1 MPNSRNLTTAE
12 EQIIVTYILE
22 LVTRGESPRLI
33 AVADIAN
40 SLQKER
46 GLAPVGIN

>member
-12 EQIIVTYILE
+12 EQIIVTYILK
-22 LVTRGESPRLI
+22 LVTQGESPWLA

-40 SLQKER
+40 SLRKER
-46 GLAPVGIN
+46 GLAPISIN